1 MRHIMRTDQ
10 ERIRKFLDLGEFE
23 ELFNYLGWDNLRHE
37 LFASR
42 EDGARVTPVAQK
54 RGVGV
59 WRVDGIPL
67 AAARRRIDR
76 DVSRLTRERLL
87 IFDGGDRQLWLWPE
101 TRPSGSGHHLVTHEY
116 HPETRN
122 EALIQRLAAVA
133 FSVEEERDLTVMD
146 VLHRVRGQFK
156 ADKITKQFYKEFR
169 QNRERLTGFIEGIE
183 AEKDREWYG
192 TVLLNRLMF
201 IYFLQKK
208 GFLEGDRDYLRNRL
222 MMVRKLLGKDSFYG
236 FFRKF
241 MLPLFHEGLGSH
253 RHLYEDPKIAEIIG
267 DIPYVNGA
275 IFDPHK
281 LEEEHDIN
289 IRDLEFERIF
299 DFFDQYRW
307 HLDERPTHQPNEIS
321 PDVLGYVF
329 EQLINQKEQGAYYT
343 KEDITGYMTSVTV
356 IPALLDRLDVDDD
369 PLELLTADPER
380 YIHESVSYGLDQ
392 DLPEDIAA
400 GAADPAQ
407 IADEDWFEKAPPH
420 IGLPGETWWETIDR
434 HRHYRQLKKRVADG
448 EIRTVDDAIT
458 ANLDLRTLVTDFLGM
473 LTPMEAVERAYRT
486 LQELTVLDPTCGSG
500 AFLFAALDI
509 LADCYKTLLERAEEL
524 SIGDDTPDILREA
537 DEHPSRKKH
546 DRMYFIYKQAM
557 LNNLY
562 GVDIMP
568 EAGEIARL
576 RMFLKLA
583 AQLTDPDKID
593 PLPDLD
599 FNIKTGNLLVG
610 IAHLKDAHKRL
621 NDIIGYPK
629 LQEIEDQASP
639 LANIME
645 EFSQAQ
651 QTNDNPDKI
660 QGIKNTINKEK
671 RKLRDQLDK
680 HLYEIRAE
688 QEYYEQW
695 RKSHQPF
702 HWFAEFPN
710 VFISKDG
717 FDIIIGNPPY
727 ITRTKVIHPIS
738 LEPGWIY
745 WQRYQTN
752 HLTNIFTVC
761 VERTLSLI
769 NTRSRY
775 SMILPVSFQFRNSF
789 KIVRDL
795 VTKAFPLRW
804 ISTYDKDPDQLFEGV
819 KVRVAILSGSK
830 ISQKSHKTL
839 AVTRFNRW
847 LKDYRNCLFD
857 NLRHTI
863 LPEEI
868 EYNSGW
874 LKIGSSQEGQILR
887 ALISTGKTINSITG
901 GPHELTFKAVI
912 WHYLSS
918 FIDPPPAYDLYG
930 NPIEQPAVKTLNF
943 PTSELRNASFVLSLS
958 KVALMWWSATGDGLN
973 LPSGALG
980 STPIPESIR
989 FLEDISQLAPDIQ
1002 KGLKDTLKYVKNAK
1016 QWVGNYD
1023 VREIR
1028 YLTDEI
1034 DKRILSEIGLDDLWP
1049 NIQLFNATF
1058 MKQSGGKS
1066 ALLEQPKFIQYW

>member
-59 WRVDGIPL
+59 WRVDGIPQ

-87 IFDGGDRQLWLWPE
+87 IFEDTDRQLWLWPE
-101 TRPSGSGHHLVTHEY
+101 TRPSGSGHQLVTHEY

-156 ADKITKQFYKEFR
+156 ADKVTKRFYKEFR

-183 AEKDREWYG
+183 SEKDREWYG

-208 GFLEGDRDYLRNRL
+208 GFLGDDRDYLRNRL
-222 MMVRKLLGKDSFYG
+222 MMVRELLGKDSFYG

-253 RHLYEDPKIAEIIG
+253 RHLYDDPKIAKIIG
-267 DIPYVNGA
+267 RIPYVNGA
-275 IFDPHK
+275 IFDPHP

-289 IRDLEFERIF
+289 ICDLEFERIF
-299 DFFDQYRW
+299 DFFDRYRW

-356 IPALLDRLDVDDD
+356 IPALFDRLDVDDD

-380 YIHESVSYGLDQ
+380 YIHESVSYGIDQ

-400 GAADPAQ
+400 GADAPAQ
-407 IADEDWFEKAPPH
+407 IVDEDWFEKAPPH

-434 HRHYRQLKKRVADG
+434 HRHYRQLKARVADG
-448 EIRTVDDAIT
+448 EIQTVDDAIT

-473 LTPMEAVERAYRT
+473 LTPMESVESAYRT
-486 LQELTVLDPTCGSG
+486 LQELTLLDPTCGSG

-509 LADCYKTLLERAEEL
+509 LADCYKTLLDRAEEL

-537 DEHPSRKKH
+537 DTHPN
-546 DRMYFIYKQAM
+546 RMYFIYKQAM

-610 IAHLKDAHKRL
+610 IAHLQDAHNRL

-629 LQEIEDQASP
+629 LQEIEEQASP
-639 LANIME
+639 LANIIE

-651 QTNDNPDKI
+651 QRNDNPDKI
-660 QGIKNTINKEK
+660 QGVKNTINKEK
-671 RKLRDQLDK
+671 RKLQIQLDK
-680 HLYEIRAE
+680 HLHEIRAE
-688 QEYYEQW
+688 KKEIKVW
-695 RKSHQPF
+695 TKSHQPF

-710 VFISKDG
+710 VFIKNEG
-717 FDIIIGNPPY
+717 FDVIVGNPPY
-727 ITRTKVIHPIS
+727 IRRTKITNYRWQGYKTQNSPD
-738 LEPGWIY
+738 IY
-745 WQRYQTN
+745 A
-752 HLTNIFTVC
+752 VC
-761 VERTLSLI
+761 IERSLSLI
-769 NTRSRY
+769 NATSRF
-775 SMILPVSFQFRNSF
+775 SMILPISLQFSNNF
-789 KIVRDL
+789 KIARRVITDNLPYRWVSSYRD
-795 VTKAFPLRW
+795 R
-804 ISTYDKDPDQLFEGV
+804 PDQLFQGAGQ
-819 KVRVAILSGSK
+819 RVITIIVGNARPTTSK
-830 ISQKSHKTL
+830 LFSTAFL
-839 AVTRFNRW
+839 RW
-847 LKDYRNCLFD
+847 VKDYREALFT
-857 NLRHTI
+857 NLRYTAVPAVLENKI
-863 LPEEI
+863 
-868 EYNSGW
+868 GW
-874 LKIGSSQEGQILR
+874 LKLGSASEGKLLET
-887 ALISTGKTINSITG
+887 LIREGKTIGQLSKKGNHHLSYKTV
-901 GPHELTFKAVI
+901 A
-912 WHYLSS
+912 SS
-918 FIDPPPAYDLYG
+918 FLSTFTERTPAYDLQG
-930 NPIEQPAVKTLNF
+930 IEIEQSQIGSIQFEDSISRDV
-943 PTSELRNASFVLSLS
+943 SFILSLN
-958 KVALMWWSATGDGLN
+958 KIALLWWVATGDGFHLTKTN
-973 LPSGALG
+973 LDSI
-980 STPIPESIR
+980 PIFDSLFIFKNPEILSNK
-989 FLEDISQLAPDIQ
+989 LQ
-1002 KGLKDTLKYVKNAK
+1002 KELQQTLKFAKNAGK
-1016 QWVGNYD
+1016 LIGNYD
-1023 VREIR
+1023 PREIR
-1028 YLTDEI
+1028 HLTDEI
-1034 DKRILSEIGLDDLWP
+1034 DKTILHTIQMEELWP
-1049 NIQLFNATF
+1049 DLQLFYANIIKKGSDKTD
-1058 MKQSGGKS
+1058 
-1066 ALLEQPKFIQYW
+1066 LHPLPKFD